1 MKQFYLTK
9 EENKS
14 YFLSK
19 RSSLSILHF
28 LCFAFFVFLSTLS
41 ATAQSCTINA
51 GLDQTICANDVMQ
64 LQGNSPDT
72 YASGPTWTQTAGPSV
87 IISDPTID
95 DPIITGFIPGNTYE
109 FQYAAECFNG
119 DTPSQTVSITVD
131 PITIANAGSDVASC
145 PDSSGSIVIT
155 GNAPG
160 SGETGQWTVVGAN
173 NAGVNISIPTSAST
187 PITLPETSAGT
198 TTLRWTIS
206 SSGASSCSSSDDITV
221 TNYGGELPVSAGPD
235 QTLSNCYTVSQS
247 TNLNGSFGGN
257 NLNGQQGTWT
267 FVSGP
272 TAPTIGNVNN
282 ANTGVSGLFEGTYTF
297 RWDVVGPCASGSDTV
312 TITVPAA
319 TQDVTNASIQDNNIR
334 LCDASTTQVTL
345 VGSTPDFTNETVLWE
360 QISGPS
366 VTIESPTNS
375 TTQITGLTNPNSY
388 QFRYT
393 ITNNVT
399 MCTSVATAR
408 VRYNASAISIV
419 VNSGNDITGTCAQT
433 SFDVPFTFTSGNRTD
448 FSIVSGPADSSITFP
463 TPFQNAGNSPTRINV
478 FDVSGTYRVNF
489 RRSRTGDLQGCD
501 EAYDAINIT
510 VSLNPSGSNAGSDQF
525 FVCGQINGNLAGSP
539 IQDGELSVWSQVS
552 GPNTATIADIYAQT
566 TPISNMIPGTYVFR
580 YTVSAGPDCVPPATS
595 DTTIEVSPTTNNPVN
610 AGADQTGICV
620 GADVQLAADPG
631 NDAQT
636 GTWSGPP
643 GITFSD
649 INDPN
654 AIASGFNAPSTTY
667 TLTWSLDITDNSGC
681 TLAPATDTV
690 DIVTNADLSPTNA
703 MAGGDQCLASGT
715 TNVPLSGNAPAAGE
729 EGLWSVTPSAGVTFV
744 DATQANTTATVPGD
758 GIYTFTW
765 TIGYSAPPTNS
776 CPSTSDSIEVVISD
790 INAGVSA
797 GTDKSLCLDPVLL
810 SFDMDADPAPVGGEG
825 TWNLVSG
832 GQFTVSDPNDPTA
845 TFSNLLDG
853 TYVFEWV
860 IAYGDCPVTT
870 PADQV
875 TVEIG
880 IPPTTAN
887 IQGGDQVICAANNT
901 SITADPLTNPTTES
915 GVWSVVSGPN
925 TPNISDPS
933 SNSINVTG
941 LTTGRYIFDWTITS
955 NSPLCP
961 SSSDSIIV
969 DVFAP
974 ASAGPDQTLCEVT
987 SILLEATAGTT
998 GTWTQVANG
1007 APASTISQS
1016 PSNSNTANATVVPG
1030 NTYEFQFATDYT
1042 GSGSACNNTDTVTI
1056 VVSSGPSTPPTAGP
1070 DQILCNGDTTTATM
1084 VGNVP
1089 PGDPGL
1095 TAEWSFVSEPTGSVA
1110 NITTPAAN
1118 NTTITGLSV
1127 PGLYILQWNFSV
1139 ANCTDEADIMR
1150 IEVFDAPTP
1159 IEAGPDQTNACQ
1171 QDAQLNA
1178 TTPTVGIG
1186 TWSFANPGDDPSGG
1200 AVVIDSPNNPQT
1212 TLSNIPDDVGND
1224 GIDDVYVLTWT
1235 VSNGG
1240 PFPSP
1245 TSACNP
1251 QSDTVTLTFT
1261 GAPPTPADAGPDQNL
1276 CDDTQTFLDAVPV
1289 TSGTGTWT
1297 QTSGPPGAT
1306 IAAPNNPNSLVID
1319 LSPGTF
1325 EFTWTTTGGGC
1336 TSTDVMEVTIVSDPI
1351 VAEAGPDQS
1360 LPELSVVTLDATP
1373 ATAPAV
1379 GQWTQ
1384 VSGPTTANFVDDAN
1398 PTTDVTGTTVG
1409 TYIFEWTVT
1418 NGSCDPRRDR
1428 VTIQIT
1434 PIIDLELIK
1443 SVLPSAAKVGE
1454 TVTFTVAIENTSGTS
1469 NATGVEVVDIIPN
1482 GYTLVPGTVSNSG
1495 LYNAGNLSIT
1505 WSGLNITSA
1514 STLNLTF
1521 DAVVNATGPYNNS
1534 AQITASNEFDPDS
1547 TPNNND
1553 PLEDDQD
1560 EATVTITPNDPPVA
1574 VDDQR
1579 LNNTLGDPVAVLIL
1593 NNDSDSDG
1601 TLDTESVDLDTP
1613 VGATG
1618 IVTDLDGDVIGF
1630 TVPGEGTWAYDDDTG
1645 ELTFSPEP
1653 GFTGNPTD
1661 ITYTVRD
1668 DSGNT
1673 SNVANVNIEYT
1684 FTPPVANDDTNL
1696 TPTPIND
1703 PTALNIINN
1712 DLLAEGSTPNPSDV
1726 DVDLDLTTP
1735 GIQNSL
1741 NVPGEGNWVYDPAS
1755 GIVTFTPQ
1763 GGFTTNPTPITY
1775 ELTDLDNGQTDTAL
1789 ITVTYQ
1795 QPPVAVDDSN
1805 TGNTPGTTVNQS
1817 ITANDND
1824 PDGLIDPDTVNLTVP
1839 VGALNTVTD
1848 INGNIIGFD
1857 VPGEGTWSYNRIT
1870 GLLSFTP
1877 EDGFTGNPTDIT
1889 YTVRDDDGNVSN
1901 LATVTVGY
1909 TPTPPVANDDTN
1921 ATPTPIGDNTDLAIL
1936 TNDELADGTTPDVS
1950 DVSIDL
1956 DPGTPG
1962 IQTTVNVP
1970 GEGDWTYNPT
1980 TGIVTFDPEPAFTG
1994 NPTPITYEMTDL
2006 DNGQTDTA
2014 LITVTYQQPPVAV
2027 DDSNTGNTPGT
2038 TVSIAITGNDNDPDG
2053 TIDPTSVNLTTPVG
2067 ATGVITDLDGNTI
2080 GFTVPGEGTWSYD
2093 ETTGQLSFDPQDG
2106 FTGDPTPVTYT
2117 VDDNDGNTSNL
2128 ATVTVGYTPTP
2139 PVANDDTNAT
2149 PTPIGDNTDLAILTN
2164 DELADGT
2171 TPDVSDVTID
2181 LDPGT
2186 PGIQTTV
2193 NVPGE
2198 GDWTYNPTTG
2208 IVTFDP
2214 EPAFTGNP
2222 TPITYEM
2229 TDLDNGQTDT
2239 ALITVTYQQPPV
2251 AVDDSNTGN
2260 TPGTTVSIAITGN
2273 DNDPDG
2279 TIDPTSVNLT
2289 TPGGATGIVTDLDG
2303 NTIGFT
2309 VPGEGTWS
2317 YDETTG
2323 QLSFDPQDGF
2333 TGDPTPVTYTVDDND
2348 GNTSNLATVTVGYTP
2363 TPPVAN
2369 DDTNATPTPIGD
2381 NTDLAILTNDELAD
2395 GTTPDVSDVTIDL
2408 DPGTPGI
2415 QTTVN
2420 VPGEGDWTYNPTTGI
2435 VTFDPEPA
2443 FTGNP
2448 TPITYEMTDLDNG
2461 QTDTALITVTYQ
2473 QPPVAVDD
2481 SNTGNTPGTTVSI
2494 AITGNDNDPDGT
2506 IDPTSVNL
2514 TTPGGATGIVTDL
2527 DGNVIGFTV
2536 PGEGTWSYDE
2546 TTGQLS
2552 FDPQDGFTGDPT
2564 PVTYTVDDNDG
2575 NTSNLATVTV
2585 GYTPTPPVANDDT
2598 NATPTP
2604 IGNNTDLAI
2613 LTNDELADGT
2623 TPDVSDVS
2631 IDLDP
2636 GTPGIQTTIN
2646 VIGEGEWTY
2655 NPTTGIVTFDPE
2667 PAFTGNPTPIT
2678 YEMTDLD
2685 NGQTDTALITVTYQQ
2700 PPVAV
2705 DDSNTGNTPGTI
2717 VSIAITGNDNDPDG
2731 TIDPTSVNLTT
2742 PVGATGIVTD
2752 LDGNVIGFTVPGQ
2765 GTWSYNE
2772 TTGQLSF
2779 DPQDG
2784 FTSDPTPVT
2793 YTVDDND
2800 GNTSNLA
2807 TVTVGYTPIP
2817 PVPNDDNSSNNV
2829 TNNSVTLNIINND
2842 VLADGSTPLPSDV
2855 FVDLVIP
2862 VSATSIVIG
2871 ANFSTIGFTVPGEG
2885 DWLYNETTG
2894 QITFTPEAGFTGD
2907 PTPIDYNIIDADN
2920 LEISVAPATITIDY
2934 AIQPPV
2940 AVDNEDLNNNPGDT
2954 VDITILTNDSD
2965 PDGTLDPN
2973 GVNLIPPT
2981 GATGIITDGDGDVTE
2996 FTVTGEGTWTYNP
3009 ATQTLSFDPDPGF
3022 ITDPTPIFY
3031 TVDDNDGNPSNQAEV
3046 RIDYLDVADLSLIK
3060 RVVDN
3065 DITPFTGTEITF
3077 EVRVTNDGPALATG
3091 VSVTDLLP
3099 NGYDFVLYSSTAG
3112 VYDETTGIWNI
3123 GTIPSGD
3130 TETLLIDVLVNETGN
3145 YTNVAQVTAS
3155 GVLDLDS
3162 TPNNNILA
3170 EDDQD
3175 EVVVTPVLTPRIDL
3189 SVTKIADDL
3198 TPDVGG
3204 TITFTM
3210 TVTNDG
3216 PSNATNVVV
3225 TDLLASGYQYVS
3237 STVTTGT
3244 YEPLNGSWTIGNL
3257 SNGVTQTLTITANVL
3272 ATGDY
3277 TNVVEVTDAT
3287 ENDIDST
3294 PANNDDT
3301 EDDQVTI
3308 RPVPVSVSD
3317 LAVTKT
3323 VDNAT
3328 PRVGD
3333 NVDFTILL
3341 ENLGLSNASGIEVTD
3356 VLPTGYTF
3364 VSYEATAGIY
3374 DDVTG
3379 VWAVNRTLVDGDI
3392 ERLTITATVNPTG
3405 PYSNTAEITASDNL
3419 DSDTANNISTIGTT
3433 PVAIADLSL
3442 VKTVSNTNP
3451 DVTDNITFTLTVT
3464 NDGPSVATGIIV
3476 TDPIPSG
3483 FNHISNTSG
3492 GAYNPA
3498 SGLWN
3503 IPTLGIGATT
3513 TIDITV
3519 SINTLGSYI
3528 NVAEITAVNEID
3540 PDSTPGNGDI
3550 NEDDQDEVQVFPRVI
3565 TDIEVTKTVD
3575 SFNPEVGDQITFT
3588 VTIINNGPSNA
3599 TGIVVEDVI
3608 ASGYS
3613 FDSASPSIGTYDE
3626 TIGSWDIGNMANGT
3640 TETLDITVTVLPSGI
3655 YSNTAELIALD
3666 TFDPDSNPDNN
3677 VDSEDDQDTVNP
3689 RPSGLADL
3697 SIEKVVSNTA
3707 PLVGD
3712 SVEFTINV
3720 TNSGDSDATGVE
3732 VTDRLPA
3739 GYTFESFVSTAGLYD
3754 SSTGIWSLNG
3764 TILNGTTESLIILA
3778 TVNEPSNTTDEYI
3791 NIAEITRS
3799 DQADPDSDTRTGID
3813 VDDLGDGLPD
3823 DDESRVVVTPQ
3834 FVDIAIGKS
3843 VAPTR
3848 VTIGDEVVF
3857 TITATNDNASVN
3869 ATNVVIEDLLP
3880 QGYQYISSDASSGD
3894 YDPVRGLWTLSG
3906 INTSETETLNITV
3919 RVLDVDDYI
3928 NVAGLLD
3935 VDQFDINTA
3944 NNRDD
3949 AFVETQCLTIFN
3961 EFSPNNDGVNDTF
3974 NIDCISRFPDNRL
3987 EIYNRWGNIVY
3998 EKDNYDNSWDGT
4010 SNGRA
4015 VIYTEDKLPV
4025 GTYYYIL
4032 NLGDGSEPKAGWI
4045 YLNR

>member
-9 EENKS
+9 EEKKS
-14 YFLSK
+14 YSLSK

-160 SGETGQWTVVGAN
+160 SGETGQWTVVGTN

-272 TAPTIGNVNN
+272 TAPTIGNANN

-297 RWDVVGPCASGSDTV
+297 RWDVVGPCASGSDTI

-566 TPISNMIPGTYVFR
+566 TPVSNMIPGTYVFR

-595 DTTIEVSPTTNNPVN
+595 DTTIEVSPTSNNPVN

-860 IAYGDCPVTT
+860 ITYGDCPVTT

-1084 VGNVP
+1084 AGNVP

-1212 TLSNIPDDVGND
+1212 TLSNIPDDAGND

-1409 TYIFEWTVT
+1409 TYIFEWTIT
-1418 NGSCDPRRDR
+1418 NGSCDPRSDR

-1434 PIIDLELIK
+1434 PIIDLELAK
-1443 SVLPSAAKVGE
+1443 SVLPAAAKVGE
-1454 TVTFTVAIENTSGTS
+1454 TVTFTIAIENTSTTS

-1547 TPNNND
+1547 TPNNDD

-1673 SNVANVNIEYT
+1673 SNIANVNIEYT

-1763 GGFTTNPTPITY
+1763 GGFTTDPTPITY

-1795 QPPVAVDDSN
+1795 QPPVAVDDSS

-1921 ATPTPIGDNTDLAIL
+1921 ATPTPIGNNTDLAIL

-1962 IQTTVNVP
+1962 IQTTINVI
-1970 GEGDWTYNPT
+1970 GEGEWTYNPT
-1980 TGIVTFDPEPAFTG
+1980 TGIVTFDPEPAFIG
-1994 NPTPITYEMTDL
+1994 NPTPITYELTDI

-2053 TIDPTSVNLTTPVG
+2053 TIDPTSVNLTTPIG
-2067 ATGVITDLDGNTI
+2067 ATGIITDLDGNVI
-2080 GFTVPGEGTWSYD
+2080 GFTVPGQGTWSYN

-2106 FTGDPTPVTYT
+2106 FT
-2117 VDDNDGNTSNL
+2117 S
-2128 ATVTVGYTPTP
+2128 
-2139 PVANDDTNAT
+2139 
-2149 PTPIGDNTDLAILTN
+2149 
-2164 DELADGT
+2164 
-2171 TPDVSDVTID
+2171 
-2181 LDPGT
+2181 
-2186 PGIQTTV
+2186 
-2193 NVPGE
+2193 
-2198 GDWTYNPTTG
+2198 
-2208 IVTFDP
+2208 
-2214 EPAFTGNP
+2214 
-2222 TPITYEM
+2222 
-2229 TDLDNGQTDT
+2229 
-2239 ALITVTYQQPPV
+2239 
-2251 AVDDSNTGN
+2251 
-2260 TPGTTVSIAITGN
+2260 
-2273 DNDPDG
+2273 
-2279 TIDPTSVNLT
+2279 
-2289 TPGGATGIVTDLDG
+2289 
-2303 NTIGFT
+2303 
-2309 VPGEGTWS
+2309 
-2317 YDETTG
+2317 
-2323 QLSFDPQDGF
+2323 
-2333 TGDPTPVTYTVDDND
+2333 
-2348 GNTSNLATVTVGYTP
+2348 
-2363 TPPVAN
+2363 
-2369 DDTNATPTPIGD
+2369 
-2381 NTDLAILTNDELAD
+2381 
-2395 GTTPDVSDVTIDL
+2395 
-2408 DPGTPGI
+2408 
-2415 QTTVN
+2415 
-2420 VPGEGDWTYNPTTGI
+2420 
-2435 VTFDPEPA
+2435 
-2443 FTGNP
+2443 
-2448 TPITYEMTDLDNG
+2448 
-2461 QTDTALITVTYQ
+2461 
-2473 QPPVAVDD
+2473 
-2481 SNTGNTPGTTVSI
+2481 
-2494 AITGNDNDPDGT
+2494 
-2506 IDPTSVNL
+2506 
-2514 TTPGGATGIVTDL
+2514 
-2527 DGNVIGFTV
+2527 
-2536 PGEGTWSYDE
+2536 
-2546 TTGQLS
+2546 
-2552 FDPQDGFTGDPT
+2552 DPT

-2667 PAFTGNPTPIT
+2667 PAFIGNPTPIT
-2678 YEMTDLD
+2678 YELTDID

-2705 DDSNTGNTPGTI
+2705 DDSNTGNTPGTT

-2742 PVGATGIVTD
+2742 PIGATGIVTD

-3257 SNGVTQTLTITANVL
+3257 ANGSTQTLTITANVL

-3277 TNVVEVTDAT
+3277 TNVVEVTDAS

-3588 VTIINNGPSNA
+3588 VTITNNGPSNA